1 MGESTRARDGAND
14 GMRDGGDDGRGLDR
28 AETTARA
35 WADHVLKDC
44 TTKEDAVA
52 AGAKETWLSG
62 WRVK

>member
-1 MGESTRARDGAND
+1 MHITIPRIQLNNA
-14 GMRDGGDDGRGLDR
+14 
-28 AETTARA
+28 ARA

-44 TTKEDAVA
+44 TAKEDAVA